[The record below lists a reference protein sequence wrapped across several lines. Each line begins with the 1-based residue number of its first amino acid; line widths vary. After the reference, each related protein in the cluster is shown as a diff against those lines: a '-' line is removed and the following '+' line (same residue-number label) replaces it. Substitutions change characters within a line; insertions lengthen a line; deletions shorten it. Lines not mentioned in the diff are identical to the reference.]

1 MADSLDELIEELP
14 DNAMIKDAR
23 YEASDIVFYTGNR
36 EFFLDNDDVI
46 RDMVSRVKKRIEVR
60 PDPSI
65 TNDQDAAEEAIK
77 EIVPEDAGV
86 DQIIFEEPFGKVVI
100 RAEKPG
106 LVIGKN
112 GSTLDKIKEETYWM
126 PEVDRVPAIDSKI
139 VDRAREI
146 MTEGVEF
153 RKEFLHDVG
162 KKIELEKDVGDEWI
176 RVEGLGGFRQ
186 VGRSSVLVQTEESN
200 VLMDAGVDTSRQ
212 GRDAYPHLDVPELD
226 LKDLDAVIA
235 THAHM
240 DHVGLIPYLYEY
252 GYEGPVY
259 CTEPTRDM
267 MVLLQLDYLDVARKE
282 GGKAPYDSS
291 AIKEE
296 VKRTI
301 TVDYG
306 EVTDITPD
314 MRLTFN
320 NAGHILGS
328 ASAHL
333 HIGEGLHNIVYTGDI
348 KYDQTK
354 LLRPADP
361 KFNRVETLILESTY
375 GGKKDKMP
383 RRDEANKDFVKKAKE
398 TLENGGKLIIPVFAI
413 GRSQEIMMILAE
425 EAEKDWFDFPVYLDG
440 MIWDA
445 TALHTAYPE
454 FLSKDLQNKIFHED
468 ENPFLID
475 NFHRIGSHDEREN
488 VYEEG
493 PAVILA
499 TSGMMTGGPILSY
512 VENLAEEKDNRLIFV
527 GYQAP
532 GSLGS
537 RIQSGERSVELP
549 NGKEVDI
556 NMQIDTVTGFSAH
569 SDRQQLINYVGNL
582 PNKPQKIITNHGE
595 KSVSFDLS
603 SSLHKIYDV
612 DTEAPP
618 NLESIRLN

>member
-1 MADSLDELIEELP
+1 MADSLEELVDELP
-14 DNAMIKDAR
+14 DDAMIEDVR
-23 YEASDIVFYTGNR
+23 YEASDVVFYTASR
-36 EFFLDNDDVI
+36 DFFLDNADVI
-46 RDMVSRVKKRIEVR
+46 KEMVSRVKKRMEVR
-60 PDPSI
+60 PHPSI
-65 TNDQDAAEEAIK
+65 TTDQEAAERNIRD
-77 EIVPEDAGV
+77 IVPDDAGLE
-86 DQIIFEEPFGKVVI
+86 DIIFEEPFGKAII

-112 GSTLDKIKEETYWM
+112 GSTLQEIKEETYWM
-126 PEVDRVPAIDSKI
+126 PDVERVPAIDSKI

-146 MTEGVEF
+146 MVEGMEF
-153 RKEFLHDVG
+153 RKDFLHDVG

-186 VGRSSVLVQTEESN
+186 VGRSCVLVQTEESS
-200 VLMDAGVDTSRQ
+200 VLMDCGVDTSAS
-212 GRDAYPHLDVPELD
+212 GRDAFPYLEAPELD
-226 LKDLDAVIA
+226 VKDLDAVIA
-235 THAHM
+235 SHAHM
-240 DHVGLIPYLYEY
+240 DHVGLIPLLYKY

-320 NAGHILGS
+320 NAGHIIGS
-328 ASAHL
+328 AAVHL

-375 GGKKDKMP
+375 GGKDDKMP
-383 RRDEANKDFVKKAKE
+383 RRSDTNEKFVETVRE
-398 TLENGGKLIIPVFAI
+398 TLQDGGKVMLPVFAI
-413 GRSQEIMMILAE
+413 GRSQEIMMLLAE
-425 EAEKDWFDFPVYLDG
+425 EAEKDWFDYPVYLDG

-454 FLSKDLQNKIFHED
+454 FLSKDLQNKIFHDD

-475 NFHRIGSHDEREN
+475 NFHRIGSHDERED
-488 VYEEG
+488 VYSEG
-493 PAVILA
+493 PCVILA

-512 VENLAEEKDNRLIFV
+512 VKNLGSEPDNKLIFV

-532 GSLGS
+532 GSLGN
-537 RIQSGERSVELP
+537 RIQSGNRTVEFP
-549 NGKEVDI
+549 DGDAVDI
-556 NMQIDTVTGFSAH
+556 DMDVETVEGFSAH

-582 PNKPQKIITNHGE
+582 PNKPRKILINHGE
-595 KSVSFDLS
+595 KSTSFDLS
-603 SSLHKIYDV
+603 SSLHKIYDL
-612 DTEAPP
+612 DTEAPQ
-618 NLESIRLN
+618 NLEFTRLN